1 MSATIYT
8 AQEITLV
15 TLQRCSANMAEIE
28 KIFDQIAQLGV
39 NVDMISMAPAHGAH
53 TDLSF
58 TISDAD
64 LVKILGFT
72 KKVHEEADIHTI
84 VSSGNCKITV
94 SDPCMQNT
102 PGVASA
108 VFSAAAKANA
118 DLRIITTSEV
128 EISLLVTEAD
138 FETTLSA
145 LESAGL

>member
-15 TLQRCSANMAEIE
+15 TLQRCSANMADIE
-28 KIFDQIAQLGV
+28 NIFDCIAKLDV

-53 TDLSF
+53 ADLSF
-58 TISDAD
+58 TISDMD
-64 LVKILGFT
+64 LGKILGFT
-72 KKVHEEADIHTI
+72 KKLHEEADIHTI

-94 SDPCMQNT
+94 SDPCMKNT
-102 PGVASA
+102 PGIAAS
-108 VFSAAAKANA
+108 VFAAAAKANT

-138 FETTLSA
+138 FDTTLDA
-145 LESAGL
+145 LEKAGL